1 MSRCWSR
8 LAYSALIGLQLALL
22 LTAVERPAYGYVD
35 PGSGMLV
42 VQFVGSI
49 LSGGVFFLRK
59 RLKQI
64 FFPVKSAQVSQEAG
78 EMKP

>member
-1 MSRCWSR
+1 
-8 LAYSALIGLQLALL
+8 LAYSALIGLQLALF

-59 RLKQI
+59 RLKQF
-64 FFPVKSAQVSQEAG
+64 FFPEKSAPVSAEAS
-78 EMKP
+78 EIKS

>member
-1 MSRCWSR
+1 MSRRWR
-8 LAYSALIGLQLALL
+8 LLVYSS
-22 LTAVERPAYGYVD
+22 LTALQWLFLLAALQRPAYGYVD

-59 RLKQI
+59 RLKHF
-64 FFPVKSAQVSQEAG
+64 FFPDKSTEQADGTG
-78 EMKP
+78 EIKP